1 MNMLFFPV
9 RFVLPFYII
18 NVPDLTEFGLKTPQL
33 FGDTYDRPSAPYFM
47 TAFLTSTQIGLPG
60 LSFII

>member
-1 MNMLFFPV
+1 
-9 RFVLPFYII
+9 
-18 NVPDLTEFGLKTPQL
+18 VPDLTEFGLKTPQL